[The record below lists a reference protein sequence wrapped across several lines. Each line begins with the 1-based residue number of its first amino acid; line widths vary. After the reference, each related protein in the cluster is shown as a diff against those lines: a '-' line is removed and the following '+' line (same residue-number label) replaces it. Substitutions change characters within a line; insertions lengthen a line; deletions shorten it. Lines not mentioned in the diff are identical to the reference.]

1 MEAFGEAMMRGMG
14 WQEGKGVGRHPDKVV
29 EAVEFV
35 ARPPQLGLGAAPAL
49 APKKEKKIIRQA
61 RSPLSDMRLLSVCWA
76 WAPRPLLRPGK
87 WKRSSRRRP
96 L

>member
-1 MEAFGEAMMRGMG
+1 MASLDAYEAMPVEAFGEAMMRGMG

-61 RSPLSDMRLLSVCWA
+61 HPPPFFQRLSCA
-76 WAPRPLLRPGK
+76 C
-87 WKRSSRRRP
+87 
-96 L
+96 